1 MLFQYKQVLKIY
13 GTESKNGHVT
23 VGNNQ
28 LAYNCPFNNKELE
41 EMGGILRRESSV
53 NYELCSS
60 YPCSYV
66 EQSSFEHFHDK
77 RVQRTQTSGR
87 LGFDSCTAQHSETD
101 DLQDATEL

>member
-13 GTESKNGHVT
+13 GTESNNGRVT
-23 VGNNQ
+23 VGSNQ
-28 LAYNCPFNNKELE
+28 LAKNCPFNNKELE
-41 EMGGILRRESSV
+41 EMGGILRTKSSV

-77 RVQRTQTSGR
+77 SSKNTNIREVGI
-87 LGFDSCTAQHSETD
+87 
-101 DLQDATEL
+101 